1 MPTGKVKFFDE
12 KKGFGFID
20 GDDGVSV
27 YLPAD
32 ALPAGVKRIKR
43 GTRVDYSVAD
53 TRRGPEALTVEIVE
67 PVESLAHINRRP
79 PEDMVPVVE
88 DLIRL
93 LDSVSGQLRR
103 GRYPEGGR
111 RLARALRALADEF
124 DG

>member
-1 MPTGKVKFFDE
+1 MPVGKVKFFDE

-32 ALPAGVKRIKR
+32 ALPEGVKKLRRGARIE
-43 GTRVDYSVAD
+43 YSVAD
-53 TRRGPEALTVEIVE
+53 TRRGPAALTAQILE
-67 PVESLAHINRRP
+67 PVESLAHINRRS

-88 DLIRL
+88 DLIQL
-93 LDSVSGQLRR
+93 LDRASNQLRR

-111 RLARALRALADEF
+111 RLARALRTLADEF